1 MKARFLSLS
10 LALLALTSF
19 FLSNAQT
26 LTKAGWSTKFT
37 SPIGWQR
44 IHSLGYIIVSTSNG
58 LYAVNPD
65 DGKIMWEKKEFA
77 ALDNSWYEEIEG
89 TEFIAVAR
97 QTSTEST
104 LPMQAIIDVTTG
116 TTVFDS
122 QQEGIGILSRHV
134 LPRSSRLLIIGAAHG
149 NLTATLFMYD
159 IRSGKML
166 WSNDELFKVAAAGK
180 GFLAKLQAGMQSLSN
195 LQGLIAEPVEVDDA
209 SMIVTHPGYFMR
221 INTSNGEVIWKNSIE
236 RAIEGRVLFS
246 PYRENVVYLATGIE
260 SETGS
265 GFTTT
270 SSSSNEP
277 RKFYYNLYYAFD
289 LASGKPLWK
298 APAREQDMLN
308 EVIMDKRG
316 IIVCPLSSQKPTIN
330 LVDYETG
337 ETLWGKKGKGIKAQG
352 SVVSYIPT
360 EKGIVITTGFDNA
373 FTNKGEEYYLNV
385 LDVATGTLRY
395 EKSVKLKGDIV
406 STELTPKGL
415 LFTTTREVNILDIN
429 SGTLVWAQS
438 IEAGGPATGDKVR
451 PFPVGVSSGKMYVYS
466 PKESGVFEID
476 KNSGTHRKL
485 NSTPIKFEGKE
496 LPKAI
501 DVVSDGLVIYSD
513 QNIMKLAFDG
523 GVLYQKYYP
532 APREPGLVRALRMA
546 EAVRAAYIGA
556 AASTYAAAFGEVSA
570 NTSDATVKAVS
581 SELSN
586 AYGQLG
592 DAAFAYS
599 ANAIRAFKARFK
611 ASLNTPGFIMMMTTK
626 EQKGNQLVQVDK
638 TSGMVENAIDIRNDR
653 EPEYDIDQI
662 FGYLYYRPSPTEIV
676 CYKLEE
682 GEAAD

>member
-1 MKARFLSLS
+1 MKARLYSS
-10 LALLALTSF
+10 ALVVLALTFGYVST
-19 FLSNAQT
+19 AQT
-26 LTKAGWSTKFT
+26 PTKAAWTTKFT
-37 SPIGWQR
+37 SPISWQR
-44 IHSLGYIIVSTSNG
+44 IHSLGYIIVSTSKG

-97 QTSTEST
+97 QISEESV

-134 LPRSSRLLIIGAAHG
+134 LPKSGRLLIIGAARG

-159 IRSGKML
+159 IRSGSLL
-166 WSNDELFKVAAAGK
+166 WSNDELFKVASTGK
-180 GFLAKLQAGMQSLSN
+180 GFLAKLQAGMQQLSN
-195 LQGLIAEPVEVDDA
+195 LQGLIAEPVEVDDK
-209 SMIVTHPGYFMR
+209 SMIIAHPGYCMR
-221 INTSNGEVIWKNSIE
+221 INTATGEVIWKNSIE

-277 RKFYYNLYYAFD
+277 AKFYYNLYYAFD

-298 APAREQDMLN
+298 APAKEQDMLN
-308 EVIMDKRG
+308 EVIMDERG
-316 IIVCPLSSQKPTIN
+316 IIICPRSTQKPTIN
-330 LVDYETG
+330 LVNYETG
-337 ETLWGKKGKGIKAQG
+337 ETMWGKKGKGIKAQG
-352 SVVSYIPT
+352 SVVSYIAT

-385 LDVATGTLRY
+385 LDVDHGALRY

-406 STELTPKGL
+406 STEITPKGL
-415 LFTTTREVNILDIN
+415 LFTTTREVNILDLN
-429 SGTLVWAQS
+429 SGTLVWDQS

-451 PFPVGVSSGKMYVYS
+451 PFPVGVSAGKLYVYS
-466 PKESGVFEID
+466 PKAGGVFEID
-476 KNSGTHRKL
+476 KNAGTNRKL
-485 NSTPIKFEGKE
+485 NGAPIKFEGKE

-501 DVVSDGLVIYSD
+501 DVVNDGLVIYSD
-513 QNIMKLAFDG
+513 QNIMKLSFNG
-523 GVLYQKYYP
+523 SVLYQKYYP

-556 AASTYAAAFGEVSA
+556 AASTYAAAFGEVAA
-570 NTSDATVKAVS
+570 NTSDAAVKSVS
-581 SELSN
+581 SQVSN

-611 ASLNTPGFIMMMTTK
+611 ASLNTPAFIMMMTTK
-626 EQKGNQLVQVDK
+626 ETKGNQLIQVDK
-638 TSGMVENAIDIRNDR
+638 ASGMIENAIDIRNDR

-662 FGYLYYRPSPTEIV
+662 FGYLYYRPAPTEIV

-682 GEAAD
+682 GQPPE